1 MKKFSKLKI
10 IGDITCDVD
19 GSIPTTIKSTTI
31 EEPNF
36 FLNTEIFSE
45 TEKSD
50 GNLAIMAV
58 DNLPSEL
65 PRDSSTEFGNGIVNE
80 VIPYILEK
88 DDGRIL
94 NSTITAEGRFLKKY
108 NYLKSIADTDIFV
121 NPLPSPVNIPV
132 VVTLPASTLPETFN
146 EVNVPVEVM
155 FGCAAVS
162 TVPDVSA
169 YVAFATVPLT
179 LAPATA
185 FAVAAN
191 VTSPLTLAPATEFAT
206 PANPT

>member
-1 MKKFSKLKI
+1 MKEFLKLKI

-45 TEKSD
+45 TENAD

-80 VIPYILEK
+80 VIPYILEE

-108 NYLKSIADTDIFV
+108 NYL
-121 NPLPSPVNIPV
+121 
-132 VVTLPASTLPETFN
+132 N
-146 EVNVPVEVM
+146 EYIN
-155 FGCAAVS
+155 S
-162 TVPDVSA
+162 
-169 YVAFATVPLT
+169 
-179 LAPATA
+179 
-185 FAVAAN
+185 
-191 VTSPLTLAPATEFAT
+191 
-206 PANPT
+206 